1 MTKPGGRKVRDNRNK
16 VLELL
21 LYAALSIIFI
31 VLYFIN
37 KPYDKRPVHVEHPAK
52 TTIESQVSPYDAVP
66 MQP

>member
-1 MTKPGGRKVRDNRNK
+1 MRNNRNK

-37 KPYDKRPVHVEHPAK
+37 KPYDKKPVHVEQPAK
-52 TTIESQVSPYDAVP
+52 TTVEGQVSPYDAFP